1 MTLFATDH
9 PRTTGIDISSGAFWA
24 QPFEQREQSFA
35 RLRTEAPVSWHA
47 PLDWHEPHDQ
57 KGFWAVT
64 RAQDI
69 AAVSLAPDVFRS
81 GDGTMLE
88 PLAPELSTPASFFL
102 TMDGEQHSRYR
113 RLISAGFTPKA
124 VGRIAEKI
132 QRNAEA
138 IVDSLIGAGDI
149 DFVRDCASRLPMT
162 TVSDIVG
169 VPESER
175 ERVSLAAER
184 LVGGAD
190 IRTSGYT
197 MDQIYET
204 LANEMFYLFG
214 VGSELAAHRRAHPAD
229 DLMTNLVQAEIDGH
243 RLTDDD
249 IGAFMVMISVAGNDT
264 TKQTTS
270 LGMLALQQLPEQ
282 RDWLLADFDGRIG
295 SATEELVRWVSPI
308 QVFSRTATQD
318 AELAGQQIA
327 AGDKVGLF
335 YCSGN
340 RDESVFDDPMAL
352 DLSRPKNPHQAFGG
366 GGPHFC
372 LGNGVAKTQIRA
384 MFGQLLTRIPA
395 IEFGEPEHLQ
405 SHFVRGVT
413 RLPATIR

>member
-1 MTLFATDH
+1 MALFATDH
-9 PRTTGIDISSGAFWA
+9 PITTGIDISSGAFWSL
-24 QPFEQREQSFA
+24 PFEEREKSFA
-35 RLRTEAPVSWHA
+35 QLRAQAPVSWHG

-57 KGFWAVT
+57 KGFWAIT
-64 RAQDI
+64 RAEDI
-69 AAVSLAPDVFRS
+69 STASLKPDIFRS
-81 GDGTMLE
+81 GSGTMLE

-113 RLISAGFTPKA
+113 RLISAAFTPKA
-124 VGRIAEKI
+124 VGRIAEQI
-132 QRNAEA
+132 QRNAES
-138 IVDSLIGAGDI
+138 IVDSLIGAGEI
-149 DFVRDCASRLPMT
+149 DFVQDCASRLPMT

-169 VPESER
+169 VPEADR
-175 ERVSLAAER
+175 QRVSLAAER

-190 IRTSGYT
+190 VRTSGLT
-197 MDQIYET
+197 MDQIYEL

-214 VGSELAAHRRAHPAD
+214 VGSELAAHRRANPGD

-249 IGAFMVMISVAGNDT
+249 IGAFLVMISVAGNDT

-270 LGMLALQQLPEQ
+270 VGMLGLQQFPEQ
-282 RDWLLADFDGRIG
+282 RDWLLADFDGRIA

-308 QVFSRTATQD
+308 QVFSRTA
-318 AELAGQQIA
+318 AEDTELGGQQIA

-340 RDESVFDDPMAL
+340 RDESVFTDPMAL
-352 DLSRPKNPHQAFGG
+352 DLSRPKNPHQGFGG

-384 MFGQLLTRIPA
+384 IYEQLLTRIPK
-395 IEFGEPEHLQ
+395 IEFGEPEQLQ

-413 RLPATIR
+413 RLPAHIR